1 MSSSTN
7 NDVQI
12 IEPHPDCR
20 LVLERTAL
28 LVSKKE
34 LEMERRI
41 RNSNFRNAKFNFLNS
56 SDPCHPFY
64 QQKLTEYREA
74 PPNQE
79 PYAPVVVTTDH
90 PECKGPPS
98 SFTFELEP
106 PHWIT
111 LKEHATLKLTAQSV
125 ARYGMSFLEALINK
139 DSTNPHLGFIKFNDP
154 RCYYFIHLVSAY
166 SRVLR
171 PSETDGA
178 STETFVKGFLE
189 QLQIL
194 LEKDDEEG
202 LEMAMSDLD
211 AVVGCVDH
219 MEDQESFAKMP
230 LPDHLLMGMYVLNT
244 LRGGMISL
252 SHVHANAAILS
263 CFMSR

>member
-139 DSTNPHLGFIKFNDP
+139 DSNNPHLGFIKFNDP

-230 LPDHLLMGMYVLNT
+230 LPDHLLMGMLQ
-244 LRGGMISL
+244 LQHHQREPK
-252 SHVHANAAILS
+252 
-263 CFMSR
+263 RQ